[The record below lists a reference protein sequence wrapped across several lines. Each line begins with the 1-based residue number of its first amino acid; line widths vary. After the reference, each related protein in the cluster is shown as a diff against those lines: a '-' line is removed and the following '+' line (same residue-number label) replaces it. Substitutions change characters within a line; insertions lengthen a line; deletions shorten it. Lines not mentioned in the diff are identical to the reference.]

1 MEINAFT
8 GEFADRSTEAAFLEY
23 KLPQTR
29 ALLGFTLASCGL
41 FYLFFFA
48 TDLATVPAGPM
59 LTLLFFGRLTAALT
73 AGVCSWMAYR
83 RALAVGATRWLASV
97 CKVVVFGCFMLVST
111 LRPHQYHWHAMSM
124 SVMLS
129 AAYLYIPN
137 RLAYAVGLALG
148 ATGLFMAVARHAY
161 AMGPAD
167 GLTMIMLLLLANVF
181 GALAARRFNI
191 VSREEYRAHTV
202 LKHAAERDHLTGC
215 HNRRYLHEHLMGPGR
230 DALPGR
236 TRRLTV
242 LLCDI
247 DHFKQINDTYGH
259 ADGDAVLR
267 AFATLLRGQIG
278 APADTIIRYGG
289 EEFLAVLP
297 GTDLAG
303 GVRLAEHLRAS
314 FAAMQT
320 PSADGALMLRTTA
333 SFGVAAIDLPQ
344 GAGPTTL
351 RDLISAAD
359 KLMYQAKRNGR
370 DRVEA
375 LQLAR

>member
-1 MEINAFT
+1 MEINALT
-8 GEFADRSTEAAFLEY
+8 GEFADRTTEAAFLAY

-41 FYLFFFA
+41 FFLFFFA
-48 TDLATVPAGPM
+48 TDLASVHSGPT

-73 AGVCSWMAYR
+73 AGVCSWLAYR
-83 RALAVGATRWLASV
+83 RSLQVAATRWLASIS
-97 CKVVVFGCFMLVST
+97 KVVVFGCFMLVSM
-111 LRPHQYHWHAMSM
+111 LRPHEYHWHAMSM

-137 RLAYAVGLALG
+137 RLAYAVALSLG
-148 ATGLFMAVARHAY
+148 ATALFTAMAREFYEIH
-161 AMGPAD
+161 PAD
-167 GLTMIMLLLLANVF
+167 SLTMSMLLLLANVF

-202 LKHAAERDHLTGC
+202 FKHAAERDHLTGC
-215 HNRRYLHEHLMGPGR
+215 HNRRYLHEHLMGHGR
-230 DALPGR
+230 EALPGR
-236 TRRLTV
+236 ARRLAV

-267 AFATLLRGQIG
+267 AFAALLRERIRLPE
-278 APADTIIRYGG
+278 ATVVRYGG

-297 GTDLAG
+297 GMDLDG
-303 GVRLAEHLRAS
+303 GVRLAEQLRAT

-333 SFGVAAIDLPQ
+333 SFGVAATDLPQ